1 MGRDGKASEEVGM
14 GSRWGK
20 KGGTGGWEDRVGR
33 QGVACSWEPVMEA
46 LHLLVDQEAA
56 DERPK
61 QDWVATLKAPRMA
74 YAG

>member
-1 MGRDGKASEEVGM
+1 MGRQVKKCVWGADGGRRVGQV
-14 GSRWGK
+14 
-20 KGGTGGWEDRVGR
+20 GWEDRVGR
-33 QGVACSWEPVMEA
+33 QGVAWSWKPVMEA